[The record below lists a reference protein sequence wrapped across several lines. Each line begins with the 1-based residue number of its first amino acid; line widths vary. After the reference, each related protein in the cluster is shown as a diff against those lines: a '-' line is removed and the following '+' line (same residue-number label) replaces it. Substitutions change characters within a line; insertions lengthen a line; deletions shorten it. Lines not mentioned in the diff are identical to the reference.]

1 MKKYVK
7 PELIFE
13 SFEMTQQVAACTFD
27 LVSNTSVDH
36 NDETCAFKGIEPNLG
51 IEITIFMNGTTS
63 GDVSTDNPKTAEGYC
78 YFGSTDSG
86 VANFNIFNS

>member
-36 NDETCAFKGIEPNLG
+36 NDETCAFSGIEPNMNVPV
-51 IEITIFMNGTTS
+51 TIFLDGSNDCNGHTAEDYCYTNGT
-63 GDVSTDNPKTAEGYC
+63 A
-78 YFGSTDSG
+78 DS
-86 VANFNIFNS
+86 FNIFNS